1 MLLFTFKDNFN
12 NFVDGLIP
20 ALVCI
25 IVVFL
30 ILFIIM
36 LLVMGLN
43 SLKSKE
49 LKKEN
54 SSSVN
59 DSPQNTSNVNIED
72 EDMMVAV
79 LIATIDYRNEVKK
92 DVRLVNVKRIG

>member
-54 SSSVN
+54 ISSIN

>member
-54 SSSVN
+54 SSSIN